1 MDPSVEDARS
11 EPAIPT
17 EGLLLWL
24 RADRGVMQE
33 GEFATIWEDQSG
45 NGFDA
50 IQTSS
55 NVRPRLVSAGI
66 GGQPSLEFDG
76 ADDFLKLPVGFSD
89 FSAGVSIFAVI
100 HQNPST
106 SCTAVVELSN
116 GAEIDDVHLGQWQ
129 TNVLYEVY
137 DQFTEGEAL
146 PTEAPQL
153 IAAVHRPNLTVEVRR
168 NGRLGGEASFALPV
182 SIERQQNFL
191 ARSLYDGCVVFGGQI
206 AEVIVYARAISDVEL
221 LEVEGYL
228 RERSACC
235 DS

>member
-1 MDPSVEDARS
+1 MEPSVEDAQA

-24 RADRGVMQE
+24 RADRGVMLE
-33 GEFATIWEDQSG
+33 EELATIWVDQSG

-55 NVRPRLVSAGI
+55 NVRPRFVSAGI

-76 ADDFLKLPVGFSD
+76 VDDFLKLPVGFSD
-89 FSAGVSIFAVI
+89 FTAGVSIFVVI
-100 HQNPST
+100 HASPFSA
-106 SCTAVVELSN
+106 CTAVVELSN
-116 GAEIDDVHLGQWQ
+116 GTEIDDVHLGQWQ
-129 TNVLYEVY
+129 NNVLYEVY
-137 DQFTEGEAL
+137 DQFTQGEPL
-146 PTEAPQL
+146 PVEAPQL
-153 IAAVHRPNLTVEVRR
+153 IAAVHRPNSTVEVRR
-168 NGRLGGEASFALPV
+168 NGRLGGEASFTLPAL
-182 SIERQQNFL
+182 IERQQNFL
-191 ARSLYDGCVVFGGQI
+191 ARSLYDGCVAFGGQI